1 MTPQESIFA
10 PTTIGGV
17 HVKNRVVRAATDE
30 SMGDANGFPTA
41 QLTALYERLA
51 KGEVGAI
58 ITGYIA
64 ISEKGKSVF
73 PDMCMLDADEK
84 IPTYKTLTDTVHQ
97 YGTPIIAQIVHCG
110 AQGAAKYGKVCA
122 LKEDEIRTII
132 RQFIEAANRAYQAG
146 FDGVELHCAHG
157 YLLSE
162 FLSSKKNNRHDNWG
176 GSIENRFRIVDE
188 ILRGIKDI
196 LPQFPVWVKLNG
208 SEKGGVTEVLAAE
221 YAMMMEQAGAD
232 AIEVSCGLSEDVF
245 MFARGSVPFDMIC
258 HDYPAVKN
266 VPKPLMKLAKPLV
279 NKVLEP
285 PAPKRLYNVSAA
297 KCIKEKVHVPVIAVG
312 GIHDLPE
319 IESVLGEHGLDA
331 VSLCRPLILE
341 PTLVQKYKSGK
352 QTEAKCIECNYCMI
366 GISQRPLRCYYG
378 KLPND

>member
-1 MTPQESIFA
+1 MQDSIFA
-10 PTTIGGV
+10 PTTLGGIQLR
-17 HVKNRVVRAATDE
+17 NRIIRAATDE
-30 SMGDANGFPTA
+30 SMGDANGFPTDK
-41 QLTALYERLA
+41 LTALYERLA

-64 ISEKGKSVF
+64 VAENGKSTF
-73 PDMCMLDADEK
+73 PGMCTLETDDK
-84 IPTYKTLTDTVHQ
+84 IPAYMALTDAVHQ
-97 YGTPIIAQIVHCG
+97 YGTPIIAQIAHCG
-110 AQGAAKYGKVCA
+110 AQGAARYGKVCA

-132 RQFIEAANRAYQAG
+132 RQFIDAAIRASKAG

-162 FLSSKKNNRHDNWG
+162 FLSPKKNKRRDSWG
-176 GSIENRFRIVDE
+176 GSAENRFRIVDE
-188 ILRGIKDI
+188 ILRGIKTV

-208 SEKGGVTEVLAAE
+208 TEKGGITEDQAAG
-221 YAMMMEQAGAD
+221 YAAMMEQAGAD

-245 MFARGSVPFDMIC
+245 MFARGRVPFDMIC

-266 VPKPLMKLAKPLV
+266 LPAPLMKLAKPLV
-279 NKVLEP
+279 NKILEP
-285 PAPKRLYNVSAA
+285 PAPKRLYNLSAA
-297 KCIKEKVHVPVIAVG
+297 RRIKAKVHVPVIVVG
-312 GIHDLPE
+312 GIHDLHE
-319 IESVLGEHGLDA
+319 IESVIGGHGLDA
-331 VSLCRPLILE
+331 VSLSRPLILE

-352 QTEAKCIECNYCMI
+352 QSEAKCIECNYCVI